1 MTAPRIPNPAI
12 AAGPDTL
19 PALLAL
25 GEAVKKTG
33 LPDTTINL
41 IYLRASQINGSSW
54 NVNKHA
60 GDLTAAG
67 ESDERVRTVAA
78 WRDTPFFSPEER
90 AALALTEAAT
100 RLADTVDPVSDEVWA
115 EAAKLYSDQELAG
128 ILLAAGV
135 NNLWHRL
142 MPTTRQPAQPAPP
155 AAG

>member
-1 MTAPRIPNPAI
+1 MTARIPNPAI
-12 AAGPDTL
+12 AAGPDAL

-33 LPDTTINL
+33 LSDTLINL

-67 ESDERVRTVAA
+67 ESAERVATVSA
-78 WRDTPFFSPEER
+78 WRDAPFFTPEER
-90 AALALTEAAT
+90 AALALAEAAT
-100 RLADTVDPVSDEVWA
+100 RLADTVDPVSDDVWA
-115 EAAKLYSDQELAG
+115 EAAKHYSDQELAG
-128 ILLAAGV
+128 ILLATGV

-142 MPTTRQPAQPAPP
+142 MPTSRQPAQSL
-155 AAG
+155 AG

>member
-1 MTAPRIPNPAI
+1 MTARIPNPAI
-12 AAGPDTL
+12 AAGPETL

-33 LPDTTINL
+33 LADTLINL

-54 NVNKHA
+54 NVNKHSS
-60 GDLTAAG
+60 DLKAAG
-67 ESDERVRTVAA
+67 ESDERIFTVAS
-78 WRDTPFFSPEER
+78 WRDAPFFTPEER

-115 EAAKLYSDQELAG
+115 DAAKHFSDQELAG

-142 MPTTRQPAQPAPP
+142 MPTTRQPAQPV
-155 AAG
+155 AG